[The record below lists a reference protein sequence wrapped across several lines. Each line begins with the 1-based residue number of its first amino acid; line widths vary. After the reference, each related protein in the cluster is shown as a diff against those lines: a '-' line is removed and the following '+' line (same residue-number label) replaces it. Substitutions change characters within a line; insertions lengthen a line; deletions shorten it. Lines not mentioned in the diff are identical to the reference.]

1 MRCPY
6 CNSTD
11 SRVTDSRPDIEDAI
25 IRRRRVCEQCGAKFT
40 TVERIQMR
48 DLMVRKNSG
57 KLEAFDREKLRR
69 SIKLACRNR
78 DVGDEQI
85 EKLVTSIHRRLETES
100 PDETVTSAMVG
111 QMVSD
116 SLLNLD
122 PIAFVRF
129 VSVYRK
135 FSRISDFK
143 RLSIKYQKMRKMQLY
158 VNCQRLRC
166 SDTMKKIFAFFI
178 ALFIP
183 HVVWAVDLPQVLT
196 DVDASLYQQIFVW
209 QDKEKINTAI
219 NVQGQIADDLLMN
232 EVLYQRYISD
242 TYHTRGREIA
252 AWMDKYYN
260 MPGAKRMEKL
270 AKIKKASVRKAS
282 VPNMISGSESI
293 DTAQSET
300 WTVKKYSG
308 KTDKK
313 IGDFKR
319 AIRTGSTKVARQIL
333 EDKTFKNQ
341 LTESDYGRL

>member
-1 MRCPY
+1 MFHEFFSNKALDFYKNHYFSLLKIYLPSMDLIANLCIIMRCPY

-11 SRVTDSRPDIEDAI
+11 SRVTDSRPDTEDAI

-85 EKLVTSIHRRLETES
+85 EKLVTSIHRRLETETA
-100 PDETVTSAMVG
+100 DDTVSSAQVG

-143 RLSIKYQKMRKMQLY
+143 
-158 VNCQRLRC
+158 
-166 SDTMKKIFAFFI
+166 KIIDKIPEDEDDAI
-178 ALFIP
+178 VCKLPKNSLF
-183 HVVWAVDLPQVLT
+183 
-196 DVDASLYQQIFVW
+196 
-209 QDKEKINTAI
+209 
-219 NVQGQIADDLLMN
+219 
-232 EVLYQRYISD
+232 
-242 TYHTRGREIA
+242 
-252 AWMDKYYN
+252 
-260 MPGAKRMEKL
+260 
-270 AKIKKASVRKAS
+270 
-282 VPNMISGSESI
+282 
-293 DTAQSET
+293 
-300 WTVKKYSG
+300 
-308 KTDKK
+308 
-313 IGDFKR
+313 
-319 AIRTGSTKVARQIL
+319 
-333 EDKTFKNQ
+333 
-341 LTESDYGRL
+341 